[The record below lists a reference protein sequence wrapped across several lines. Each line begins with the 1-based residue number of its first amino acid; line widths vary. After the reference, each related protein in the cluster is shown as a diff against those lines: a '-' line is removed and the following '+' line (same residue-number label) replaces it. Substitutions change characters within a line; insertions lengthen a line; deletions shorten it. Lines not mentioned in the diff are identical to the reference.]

1 MFVNWEA
8 GRWQIVFSTRNIKS
22 SLSKRLRYYS
32 VNTFVAIAI
41 SLKLKQFIISVYA
54 SEPFA
59 NKFDFEIVVR
69 LFNILF
75 TARQV
80 QMQVLKLI

>member
-8 GRWQIVFSTRNIKS
+8 GRCQIVFSTRNIKS
-22 SLSKRLRYYS
+22 SLSKRLRYYP
-32 VNTFVAIAI
+32 VNTFVVIAI
-41 SLKLKQFIISVYA
+41 SLTIKTIHYYVYA

-59 NKFDFEIVVR
+59 NKFDFEIVVS

-75 TARQV
+75 ISRQV

>member
-1 MFVNWEA
+1 M
-8 GRWQIVFSTRNIKS
+8 
-22 SLSKRLRYYS
+22 
-32 VNTFVAIAI
+32 NTFVAIAI

-59 NKFDFEIVVR
+59 NKFDFEIVVS